1 MIFQSCGPHGQDLQ
15 RLDINLLKPER
26 LLVAP
31 RGNVKSLRN
40 AAAVTG
46 WVQYQP
52 RLQCPLLRY
61 LPHFLAAFI
70 VENSGEALHLPDPLP
85 INPRQSSYKD
95 QKGRKWSIGTLN
107 RDLKDV
113 LVPQADGTQI
123 AVIGCAEWE
132 SENFAGVT
140 NLNVRTLYMYHG
152 AHRQV
157 VISCNHLILFH
168 TISYY
173 FILFHNYQFDISY
186 FFILFHNKFHI
197 IFRNASLLF
206 RHFRT
211 ETMS

>member
-1 MIFQSCGPHGQDLQ
+1 MIYQSCGPHGQGLQ

-31 RGNVKSLRN
+31 QGNVISLRN

-61 LPHFLAAFI
+61 LPHFLATFI
-70 VENSGEALHLPDPLP
+70 VENLDEALHLPAPTP
-85 INPRQSSYKD
+85 IKPRQSSYKD

-107 RDLKDV
+107 RVLRDV
-113 LVPQADGTQI
+113 LVPLADGTQI

-140 NLNVRTLYMYHG
+140 NLHIQTLDMYHG
-152 AHRQV
+152 SHRQV
-157 VISCNHLILFH
+157 VHDIMSLFH

-173 FILFHNYQFDISY
+173 FILFHTISY
-186 FFILFHNKFHI
+186 FI
-197 IFRNASLLF
+197 INSNI
-206 RHFRT
+206 
-211 ETMS
+211 